1 MGSKAEETI
10 LLFYLSLKQLNCN
23 RWQLHMNIGQHLARK
38 SGKQEMRSL
47 PIALCMMLDNVKFK
61 RFTYYFYIKCMGV
74 FFSCMFV
81 YVSHARLVPR
91 RPEEGTGLRG
101 FRMVVSHGVGAGD
114 QCS

>member
-81 YVSHARLVPR
+81 YMFHMHVWCQ
-91 RPEEGTGLRG
+91 EGQKRALDSVGLG
-101 FRMVVSHGVGAGD
+101 WL
-114 QCS
+114 